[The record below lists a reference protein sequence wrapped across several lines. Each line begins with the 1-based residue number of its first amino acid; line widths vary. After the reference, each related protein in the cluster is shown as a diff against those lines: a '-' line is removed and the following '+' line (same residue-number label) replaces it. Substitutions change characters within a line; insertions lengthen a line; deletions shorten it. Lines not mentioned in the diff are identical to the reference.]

1 MADDCESKRKA
12 PRLRAIKE
20 KESDFIGKVEL
31 AHHLQCHMSTIDEW
45 IADGTIPPPHSRPG
59 DQHPNLARRH
69 YNAYRDGKEKR
80 WPKEAWS

>member
-20 KESDFIGKVEL
+20 KESDFIGEVEL
-31 AHHLQCHMSTIDEW
+31 AHHLQCHISTIDEW

-59 DQHPNLARRH
+59 DQHPNLASQ
-69 YNAYRDGKEKR
+69 AL
-80 WPKEAWS
+80 